1 MPMPQLLAGA
11 LELALNKVLALD
23 PRSQLR
29 LAALDGKRM
38 RIKLQELPWPLT
50 FAFSSRIDVL
60 MDEEQQVDCEM
71 ALSLSLSHINEMQD
85 PANISALIQDKKLSL
100 NGDMHTAQSFSA
112 LMKELDIDW
121 EEHLSRYTGD
131 VFAHESVRLLKNLH
145 QRAKGHFQ
153 QLGQIIKDGALQEKQ
168 LAAHP
173 LAVEDFSQAVNQLR
187 ADTAR
192 FEARLNQLEQKAKR

>member
-71 ALSLSLSHINEMQD
+71 ALSLSHINEMQD

-131 VFAHESVRLLKNLH
+131 VFAHESVRLVKNLH

>member
-23 PRSQLR
+23 PNSQKR
-29 LAALDGKRM
+29 LAELDGKRM
-38 RIKLQELPWPLT
+38 RIKLQEMPWPLT
-50 FAFSSRIDVL
+50 FVFSSRIDVL
-60 MDEEQQVDCEM
+60 MDQEQPVDCAM
-71 ALSLSLSHINEMQD
+71 ALSLSHLNEMQD

-100 NGDMHTAQSFSA
+100 NGDMHTAQSFAA

-121 EEHLSRYTGD
+121 EEHISRYTGD
-131 VFAHESVRLLKNLH
+131 VIAHESVRLVKNIH
-145 QRAKGHFQ
+145 QRAKSHFL

-168 LAAHP
+168 LVPHP
-173 LAVEDFSQAVNQLR
+173 LAIEDFSQEVNRLR

-192 FEARLNQLEQKAKR
+192 FEARLNQLEQRAKR